1 MGPSY
6 PAGETRQAEYV
17 DCNGCGLFPL
27 IGTLV
32 GKAPSDRLLLSGRIT
47 AAAVDAAVDAA
58 AAAVPII
65 AVPRACPTAMV
76 ALSTAAT
83 APITR
88 CGIVGAGG
96 GALG

>member
-6 PAGETRQAEYV
+6 PAGETRQAEYIG
-17 DCNGCGLFPL
+17 CKGCGPFLP
-27 IGTLV
+27 IGALV
-32 GKAPSDRLLLSGRIT
+32 GMLLLNGRII
-47 AAAVDAAVDAA
+47 VAAVDAA

-65 AVPRACPTAMV
+65 AVPRACPTARV

-88 CGIVGAGG
+88 CGIVGGGG

>member
-17 DCNGCGLFPL
+17 GCKGCGPFLPIGAL
-27 IGTLV
+27 IGR
-32 GKAPSDRLLLSGRIT
+32 APSELLLLSGRII
-47 AAAVDAAVDAA
+47 VAAVDAA

>member
-6 PAGETRQAEYV
+6 PTAGTLQAAYV
-17 DCNGCGLFPL
+17 GCNGCGLFPL
-27 IGTLV
+27 IGALV
-32 GKAPSDRLLLSGRIT
+32 GKAPPDRLLLSGRIT

-83 APITR
+83 APNTR
-88 CGIVGAGG
+88 
-96 GALG
+96 